1 MADRQRTCGQPTC
14 WLAVCLIL
22 VALATIL
29 ATYGYATVGV
39 LKASMSNPTLEATL
53 SRLRNQLVKLDLHLT
68 ETTESDP
75 RYLERRKELL
85 LQIEDLKVELE
96 ARSELLDEL
105 VNESNSSW
113 RKSAS
118 TEQMHETESSE
129 WCQSEDHM
137 TVSRKPLPPDFTLPK
152 VYVYDL
158 PGRFNKDMARKFS
171 RCSTD
176 QYGTEVWFHEAFLQ
190 VQSTA

>member
-1 MADRQRTCGQPTC
+1 M
-14 WLAVCLIL
+14 
-22 VALATIL
+22 
-29 ATYGYATVGV
+29 ATYGYAVVGV
-39 LKASMSNPTLEATL
+39 LKGSMSNPTLEATL
-53 SRLRNQLVKLDLHLT
+53 SRMRNQLVKLDLHLT
-68 ETTESDP
+68 ETAESNP

-85 LQIEDLKVELE
+85 LEIEDLEMELE
-96 ARSELLDEL
+96 ARSELLNEL
-105 VNESNSSW
+105 VNKSNSSCG
-113 RKSAS
+113 KSAS
-118 TEQMHETESSE
+118 TEPMRESESSE
-129 WCQSEDHM
+129 WCQSRDHM

-190 VQSTA
+190 VQSA